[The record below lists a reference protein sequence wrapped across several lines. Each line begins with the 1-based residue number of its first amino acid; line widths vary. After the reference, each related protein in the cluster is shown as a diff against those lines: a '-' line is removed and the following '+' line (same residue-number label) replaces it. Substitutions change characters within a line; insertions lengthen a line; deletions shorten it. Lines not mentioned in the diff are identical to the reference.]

1 MDRRAYIRVPRFVC
15 PSPPA
20 GTRGP
25 PRALGPCADA
35 AGNAGRTCVLQ
46 SPLPGLP
53 GAPPEAGLRGRVVVL
68 GHRLAGACGRSPGI
82 RLEFCPLADEL
93 QLPEKFTTRVSG
105 GEMLTPSRYAR
116 TWTGQRETVPWV
128 LCLLSS
134 SISGP
139 KGGCCSEPSDTG
151 KCGPARWSTARP
163 GGGGLW
169 PGRAWGPVAA
179 ALLGSAVRGSSPV
192 CFPPPCLWALLSA
205 GWLIDHLSNSV
216 FTP

>member
-1 MDRRAYIRVPRFVC
+1 
-15 PSPPA
+15 
-20 GTRGP
+20 
-25 PRALGPCADA
+25 
-35 AGNAGRTCVLQ
+35 
-46 SPLPGLP
+46 
-53 GAPPEAGLRGRVVVL
+53 
-68 GHRLAGACGRSPGI
+68 
-82 RLEFCPLADEL
+82 
-93 QLPEKFTTRVSG
+93 
-105 GEMLTPSRYAR
+105 MLTPSRYAR